1 MTIGLLRAVNELG
14 IRVPD
19 EVSLIGF
26 DDLDLGALL
35 TPPLTCI
42 SRPTEAQ
49 GALAM
54 RLLLR
59 RLKEP
64 EDGAPRKAT
73 RIVMDVSLTVRG
85 SCAPYPA
92 PAGKRRR

>member
-1 MTIGLLRAVNELG
+1 M
-14 IRVPD
+14 
-19 EVSLIGF
+19 SLIGF

-59 RLKEP
+59 RLEEP
-64 EDGAPRKAT
+64 DDAPPREAT
-73 RIVMDVSLTVRG
+73 RIVMDVALTVRG
-85 SCAPYPA
+85 SSGPVPT
-92 PAGKRRR
+92 PVRKGRR